1 MLSRRSVI
9 IGANLNKM
17 TEILNNKKIAFI
29 GYGLENQALL
39 DWFKK
44 HQAPAEYTIC
54 DSRPEIQKNI
64 KGVVWRTGKNYL
76 KNLSDFDIIYRSPGC
91 PLFLPELKSV
101 KNKISSAMNLFMELV
116 PTKNIIGVTG
126 SKGKGTTSS
135 LIYTILKEAKKSVY
149 LGGNIGVAPF
159 TFLDKLTPDSY
170 VVLEL
175 SSFQLEDFKISPR
188 YSVLTN
194 LFHEHLEPADPN
206 NPNYHKN
213 FKSYVEAK
221 LNIARFKENKFF
233 FTNEKLKKIIVTKKI
248 NGKVIYFSTCDLES
262 KLAGEFNKENIAAA
276 VSMAHILKIKDELIK
291 KAVKKFIGLPH
302 RLELVRNLNGINYY
316 DNSFSTTPESTI
328 CDLKSFKNIIIILG
342 GADKGADF
350 KPLAKEVMK
359 SAKLVILF
367 SGTASPRL
375 KNELLKAGL
384 SKNKIKNASSME
396 AAINISSSQGKPGD
410 TVLLSTACASFGLFK
425 NYKERG
431 DLFKKYV
438 SSIK

>member
-1 MLSRRSVI
+1 MPKSLSKT
-9 IGANLNKM
+9 NY
-17 TEILNNKKIAFI
+17 KKIAFI
-29 GYGLENQALL
+29 GFGLENQALL
-39 DWFKK
+39 TWFQK
-44 HQAPAEYTIC
+44 HHAPAEYTVC
-54 DSRPEIQKNI
+54 DSRAEIEKKIKN
-64 KGVVWRTGKNYL
+64 VSWRTGKDYL
-76 KNLSDFDIIYRSPGC
+76 KDLSDFDIVFRSPGC
-91 PLFLPELKSV
+91 PLFLPEIKQAEKSGSQ
-101 KNKISSAMNLFMELV
+101 ITSAMNLFMDLC

-135 LIYTILKEAKKSVY
+135 LIYSILKAAKKHVY

-159 TFLDKLTPDSY
+159 AFLDRLRADSY

-206 NPNYHKN
+206 NPNYHKS
-213 FKSYVEAK
+213 FKSYVAAK
-221 LNIARFKENKFF
+221 LNIARHRHNKFF
-233 FTNEKLKKIIVTKKI
+233 FANERLEAILTKEKI
-248 NGKVIYFSTCDLES
+248 NGRKIFFSSCDYQN

-276 VSMAHILKIKDELIK
+276 VALAKTLKIRTEIIK
-291 KAVKKFIGLPH
+291 KAVAKFIGLPH
-302 RLELVRNLNGINYY
+302 RLEFVRTYNGAAYY

-328 CDLKSFKNIIIILG
+328 ADLRSFKNIIIMLG

-350 KPLAKEVMK
+350 KPLAREVK
-359 SAKLVILF
+359 KAAKFVILF

-375 KNELLKAGL
+375 KKELLKAGFP
-384 SKNKIKNASSME
+384 KNKIKDAISME
-396 AAINISSSQGKPGD
+396 KAVAIARLQAEKDD
-410 TVLLSTACASFGLFK
+410 TVLLSTACASFGIFK

-438 SSIK
+438 KGNK